1 MTAFNYTKSAATAS
15 RLLTKF
21 GKPMTFT
28 FADSVEDGPP
38 GVGGDV
44 VTGRSVTGVGVKL
57 NYQNSE
63 IDGTLIQAG
72 DAKIILEPTAEPP
85 ENGMTTTIDG
95 SEWRVM
101 DFMPLAPAD
110 TVVIYT
116 LQVRRS

>member
-1 MTAFNYTKSAATAS
+1 MSFNYDKSATTAR

-21 GKPMTFT
+21 GQPMTLT
-28 FADSVEDGPP
+28 LPDTVEDGPP
-38 GVGGDV
+38 GVGGNV
-44 VTGRSVTGVGVKL
+44 VPGRSITGVGVKL

-63 IDGTLIQAG
+63 IDGALIQAG

-95 SEWRVM
+95 NEWRVM

-110 TVVIYT
+110 TVVVYT
-116 LQVRRS
+116 LQVRRT

>member
-1 MTAFNYTKSAATAS
+1 MTSFNYTKSAATAQ

-21 GKPMTFT
+21 GKSLTLTLPDT
-28 FADSVEDGPP
+28 VEDGPP
-38 GVGGDV
+38 GVGGTTV
-44 VTGRSVTGVGVKL
+44 PGRSIAGQGVKL

-72 DAKIILEPTAEPP
+72 DAKIILEATSEPP
-85 ENGMTTTIDG
+85 ENGMLITIDG

-101 DFMPLAPAD
+101 DWSPLAPAD

-116 LQVRRS
+116 IQARRF